1 MYDTDSRGLTDV
13 RGEDHGPERKTH
25 MNDIVGQLL
34 PDVRGEDMAN
44 LVRNRAGTTALD
56 RIMSLNS
63 SGNTFNNFISADL
76 GSDIR

>member
-1 MYDTDSRGLTDV
+1 MLDNAS
-13 RGEDHGPERKTH
+13 
-25 MNDIVGQLL
+25 QSL

-56 RIMSLNS
+56 RVMSLNS

-76 GSDIR
+76 GSAIR

>member
-1 MYDTDSRGLTDV
+1 MHDNAS
-13 RGEDHGPERKTH
+13 
-25 MNDIVGQLL
+25 QSL

-44 LVRNRAGTTALD
+44 LVRNHAGTTALD

-76 GSDIR
+76 GSAIR